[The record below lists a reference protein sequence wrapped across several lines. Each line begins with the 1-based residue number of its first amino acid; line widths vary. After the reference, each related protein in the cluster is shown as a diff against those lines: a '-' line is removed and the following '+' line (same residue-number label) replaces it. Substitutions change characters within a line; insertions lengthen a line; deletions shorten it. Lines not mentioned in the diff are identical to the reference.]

1 MRSRHCQK
9 MNSHHFFSNQC
20 TTASFLVS
28 RLAFIT
34 FIMAK
39 QGRVYLSYIHHGEAG
54 EGIPFLLLR
63 NAILGVALGS
73 KLRSLQPEKEAIFA
87 AILFLS
93 MV

>member
-1 MRSRHCQK
+1 
-9 MNSHHFFSNQC
+9 
-20 TTASFLVS
+20 
-28 RLAFIT
+28 
-34 FIMAK
+34 MAK